1 LTIRDEVLSVLESF
15 LAGWASG
22 DEKSLGHAFHAS
34 ASIHSSAHGDAVGAE
49 NIAALLAADHGMSMP
64 LQLVSTNQYVA
75 GNASHTV
82 LTAYLFGHVTD
93 PTASAPAVFGA
104 VLVADL
110 TRGEDGWRFSDLK
123 LSIPWTDGDPSR
135 FSRWK
140 LLPGQGWKLGDPT
153 PTIVSELDSPWA
165 RGVPPLASTDA
176 VQQVADA
183 YARYAW
189 AIDQGDIHLLRG
201 CYTEDAFGEFPP
213 MGHRDGRHEIIG
225 QQKEF
230 RRNWPWMQHFGRPLS
245 IEVGA
250 DETTANMIVGRIIPQ
265 SPHTRDGQDIYGAH
279 YQLGLRREQGEWR
292 ISYFDYRPGWI
303 TNGKKLGSATALFHQ
318 SG

>member
-1 LTIRDEVLSVLESF
+1 MTIRDEVLSVLESF

-49 NIAALLAADHGMSMP
+49 NIAALLAADHGMPMP